1 MLWRGLLQ
9 PQSPLFL
16 ITFESLQQIVAVAMP
31 GQAQVP
37 EQLSVY
43 QRQLCQPLV
52 AAREFPIRNVVRKR
66 PVLPFEE
73 DAGEYDCI
81 RANPRD
87 KRAVL
92 VHDAKLARNGRQ
104 IDMTHHHFV
113 FDKVFDEAASNS
125 TVFASEVR

>member
-1 MLWRGLLQ
+1 MPATHTLPEGGYRTSLVEVLPIEGGYGSLRG
-9 PQSPLFL
+9 
-16 ITFESLQQIVAVAMP
+16 E
-31 GQAQVP
+31 
-37 EQLSVY
+37 
-43 QRQLCQPLV
+43 
-52 AAREFPIRNVVRKR
+52 
-66 PVLPFEE
+66 VLPFEE

-113 FDKVFDEAASNS
+113 FDKVFDETASNS